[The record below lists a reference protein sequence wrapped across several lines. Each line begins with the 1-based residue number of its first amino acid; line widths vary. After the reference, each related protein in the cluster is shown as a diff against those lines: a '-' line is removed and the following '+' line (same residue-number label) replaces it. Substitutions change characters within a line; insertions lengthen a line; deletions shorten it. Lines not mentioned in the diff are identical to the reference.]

1 METVITRRESGREFT
16 MLRFAGYR
24 LMIGL
29 ISVVL
34 PMFAQPPQPVLL
46 KVQLTQ
52 ALSTKANKRGDKVVA
67 IVLQP
72 DLFKGAILEGTVT
85 EVKSGGRIKKES
97 VLNFGFG
104 SLHHNGKTVPVRSD
118 VTKFYNSK
126 GQENADEEGRVV
138 KKHDKKHGAIGSA
151 ARATG
156 AGVDAAAGLL
166 FIRLGA
172 KAADISFDSGSV
184 FEVALSPLRQ

>member
-1 METVITRRESGREFT
+1 MPRIADLRLT
-16 MLRFAGYR
+16 MG
-24 LMIGL
+24 I
-29 ISVVL
+29 ISTFL
-34 PMFAQPPQPVLL
+34 PILAQPPQPVLL

-67 IVLQP
+67 VVLQP
-72 DLFKGAILEGTVT
+72 STFKGAILEGTVT

-104 SLHHNGKTVPVRSD
+104 VLNQNGKTIPVRTD

-126 GQENADEEGRVV
+126 GQENADEEGRIV

-172 KAADISFDSGSV
+172 KAENISFDSGSV
-184 FEVALSPLRQ
+184 FEVAMSPLRQ